1 MMEVLVSLL
10 IILLGL
16 MGLAGLLARMQQA
29 EFESYQ
35 RAQALVLLQDAVER
49 INLHRT
55 TASCFRITDAATG
68 TPFLGVGSAGAPAC
82 SASTA
87 NDNTQ
92 TDLALA
98 EWNSLL
104 QGSAE
109 TKDGVAA
116 GAMAGARGCVSYDA
130 TTELLDPGGA
140 ALSNTGIYTIAVA
153 WQGTNDTFAPIINC
167 GNGLYGA
174 ETRRRVVSTTFR
186 LAFLR

>member
-35 RAQALVLLQDAVER
+35 RAQALVLLQDMVER
-49 INLHRT
+49 INLHRL
-55 TASCFRITDAATG
+55 TASCFRITEAATG

-98 EWNSLL
+98 EWNSSL
-104 QGSAE
+104 QGSSE
-109 TKDGVAA
+109 TKAGVAA
-116 GAMAGARGCVSYDA
+116 GAMAGARGCMSYDA
-130 TTELLDPGGA
+130 TSELLDSTGA
-140 ALSNTGIYTIAVA
+140 AISNTGIYTIAVA
-153 WQGTNDTFAPIINC
+153 WQGTNDTFVPIVNC
-167 GNGLYGA
+167 ANGLYGA

-186 LAFLR
+186 MAILR